1 MAKRKIK
8 LKINVMLVAYMAE
21 KTEAR
26 KKKNNSSKM
35 KSSSL
40 DMSDNGIC
48 S

>member
-1 MAKRKIK
+1 
-8 LKINVMLVAYMAE
+8 MLVAYMAE

-26 KKKNNSSKM
+26 NKKNNSSKM
-35 KSSSL
+35 KSSFL